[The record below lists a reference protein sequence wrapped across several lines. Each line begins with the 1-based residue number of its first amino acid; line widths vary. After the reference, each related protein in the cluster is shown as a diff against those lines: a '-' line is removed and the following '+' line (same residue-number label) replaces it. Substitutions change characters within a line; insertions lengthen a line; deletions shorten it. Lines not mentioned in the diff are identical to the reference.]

1 MNRADIDQIKKA
13 ARESIGRFAGR
24 DKMLKRYREIY
35 FMDNMEKPRNSEI
48 DEGDWKLTPSP
59 SGRNEV
65 VGMQRLLNTSE
76 FSITIKDTDEVR
88 NADELE
94 EGLKAVLRVSGEGRR
109 ARIESDAALSAVLYG
124 SVTVYAESIADLLT
138 VKGIKKYKRDHL
150 TKKLRRSPFLLRM
163 INTEES
169 YPEWDEDMMIAHTWK
184 YRIRGSNLRSRW
196 GLENVKDTQEYIVYD
211 VFTPE
216 AHVVWAEGMSEE
228 ILAAEHRLGCL
239 PIFTAY
245 AGGSDLFNK
254 PEEQM
259 QSFLYAKAKANLD
272 KRENSLLT
280 TVFTNI
286 HQRGTAGP
294 LIALDPDN
302 LPSTVNV
309 SYVGGMRYITAKA
322 QPLDD
327 RIIDPVIFQAKAL
340 LDDLSGQSTIQ
351 RQTLGEN
358 ISGNVPFSSL
368 AMLSNSGKLP
378 LVDPQ
383 RALEQVF
390 TDAFN
395 HILYR
400 IKNETIDNEQIDPA
414 DITDEMEVKVSLQAK
429 LPQDSLRNA
438 QVAQSLGDLV
448 SDEWKHTEL
457 LQIGDTVD
465 MQKQQMKEQ
474 MKKAIF
480 AAMMQDPNTMK
491 QAIAAIMGQP
501 QGLPQGQPDPNA
513 QQPDPAQMEQAQQEA
528 MMQQQGQ
535 PSPEQ
540 MQAMMQQGGQSLSAM
555 GNMEGQPM
563 TDSMIPPQERGL

>member
-1 MNRADIDQIKKA
+1 MTRDEIDTIKKNA
-13 ARESIGRFAGR
+13 KALISRFSTR
-24 DKMLKRYREIY
+24 DTMLKRYRDIY
-35 FMDNMEKPRNSEI
+35 FMDNIERPRNSEI

-59 SGRNEV
+59 RGRNEV

-76 FSITIKDTDEVR
+76 FHITIKDDDEVKK
-88 NADELE
+88 ADEIE

-109 ARIESDAALSAVLYG
+109 SRIESDAALSAVLYG
-124 SVTVYAESIADLLT
+124 SVTVYAESIGDLLE
-138 VKGIKKYKRDHL
+138 VKTIKKHKRDHL
-150 TKKLRRSPFLLRM
+150 EKKRKRSPFLLRM

-169 YPEWDEDMMIAHTWK
+169 YPEWDEDMMISHTWRYK
-184 YRIRGSNLRSRW
+184 IRGTNLTARW
-196 GLENVKDTQEYIVYD
+196 GVPTKDTNEYTVYD

-216 AHVVWAEGMSEE
+216 FHVVWADGLQGE
-228 ILAAEHRLGCL
+228 ILAAEHGLGCL

-245 AGGSDLFNK
+245 AGGSDLFHK

-280 TVFTNI
+280 TLFTNI

-302 LPSTVNV
+302 LPNTVTV
-309 SYVGGMRYITAKA
+309 SYQGGMRYIIAKA
-322 QPLDD
+322 QQIDD
-327 RIIDPVIFQAKAL
+327 KIIDPVIFQAKGL
-340 LDDLSGQSTIQ
+340 LDELSGQSTIQ

-358 ISGNVPFSSL
+358 MGSGVPFSSL

-400 IKNETIDNEQIDPA
+400 IKTEVIENEQLDPA
-414 DITDEMEVKVSLQAK
+414 SITDEMEVNVSLQAK

-438 QVAQSLGDLV
+438 QVAQQLGDLV

-465 MQKQQMKEQ
+465 MQRQQMKEQ

-480 AAMMQDPNTMK
+480 AAMMQNPQVIQ
-491 QAIAAIMGQP
+491 QAVGAIMGQP
-501 QGLPQGQPDPNA
+501 QQPDQMQPNPDEMA
-513 QQPDPAQMEQAQQEA
+513 QAEAEAQE
-528 MMQQQGQ
+528 QGQ

-540 MQAMMQQGGQSLSAM
+540 LQAMMQQGGESMSGM
-555 GNMEGQPM
+555 GNMEGVPM
-563 TDSMIPPQERGL
+563 TDSMILPQERM

>member
-1 MNRADIDQIKKA
+1 MNRETIDEIKKNA
-13 ARESIGRFAGR
+13 KATISRFGARDR
-24 DKMLKRYREIY
+24 MLQRYRDIY
-35 FMDNMEKPRNSEI
+35 FLDNIEQPRNSEI

-76 FSITIKDTDEVR
+76 FHITIKDDDDVKE
-88 NADELE
+88 ADEIE

-109 ARIESDAALSAVLYG
+109 SRIESDAALSAVLYG
-124 SVTVYAESIADLLT
+124 AVTVYAESIADLLQ
-138 VKGIKKYKRDHL
+138 IKTLTKYKRDHL
-150 TKKLRRSPFLLRM
+150 TKKQKRSPFLLRL

-169 YPEWDEDMMIAHTWK
+169 YPEWDEDMMIAHSWRYK
-184 YRIRGSNLRSRW
+184 IRGANLKARW
-196 GLENVKDTQEYIVYD
+196 GTKDAQDNNEYMVYD

-216 AHVVWAEGMSEE
+216 FHVVWADGLNGE
-228 ILAAEHRLGCL
+228 ILAAEHGLGCL

-245 AGGSDLFNK
+245 AGGSDLFHK

-280 TVFTNI
+280 TLFTNI

-302 LPSTVNV
+302 LPSTITV
-309 SYVGGMRYITAKA
+309 SYQGGMRYITAKA
-322 QPLDD
+322 QQIDD
-327 RIIDPVIFQAKAL
+327 KIIDPVIFQAKGL
-340 LDDLSGQSTIQ
+340 LDELSGQSTIQ

-358 ISGNVPFSSL
+358 MGSGVPFSSL

-400 IKNETIDNEQIDPA
+400 IKTEVIENEQISPA
-414 DITDEMEVKVSLQAK
+414 DITDEMEIEVSLQAK

-438 QVAQSLGDLV
+438 QISNQTGDLM
-448 SDEWKHTEL
+448 SEEWKRTEL
-457 LQIGDTVD
+457 LGISNNDD
-465 MQKQQMKEQ
+465 MQKQILKEQ

-480 AAMMQDPNTMK
+480 AAMMQNPQVIQ
-491 QAIAAIMGQP
+491 QAVGAIMGQP
-501 QGLPQGQPDPNA
+501 QQQQGQPDPNA
-513 QQPDPAQMEQAQQEA
+513 QQPDPAQMEQAQAEA
-528 MMQQQGQ
+528 QMQGQGQ

-540 MQAMMQQGGQSLSAM
+540 LQAMIQQGQGGMSGM

-563 TDSMIPPQERGL
+563 TDSMIPPQERMA

>member
-1 MNRADIDQIKKA
+1 MKREIIDQIKKN
-13 ARESIGRFAGR
+13 ARSVISRYSTR
-24 DKMLKRYREIY
+24 DDMLKRYREIY
-35 FMDNMEKPRNSEI
+35 FMDNIAKPRDSET
-48 DEGDWKLTPSP
+48 DEGDLKLTPSP

-76 FSITIKDTDEVR
+76 FHITIKDDDEVK
-88 NADELE
+88 NADEIE

-109 ARIESDAALSAVLYG
+109 SRIESDAALAAVLYG
-124 SVTVYAESIADLLT
+124 AVTVYAESIGDLLQIET
-138 VKGIKKYKRDHL
+138 LNKYKRTHL
-150 TKKLRRSPFLLRM
+150 EKKQKRSPFLLRL

-169 YPEWDEDMMIAHTWK
+169 YPEWDEDMMISHSWRYK
-184 YRIRGSNLRSRW
+184 IRGANLKARW
-196 GLENVKDTQEYIVYD
+196 GVDAKDNNEYTIYD

-216 AHVVWAEGMSEE
+216 HHVVWADGMNDE
-228 ILAAEHRLGCL
+228 ILAAEHGLGCL

-245 AGGSDLFNK
+245 AGGSDLFHK

-259 QSFLYAKAKANLD
+259 QSFLYAKVKGHLAE
-272 KRENSLLT
+272 RENSLLT
-280 TVFTNI
+280 TIFTNI
-286 HQRGTAGP
+286 NKRGLVGP
-294 LIALDPDN
+294 LMAIKPDSVGAN
-302 LPSTVNV
+302 NTITM
-309 SYVGGMRYITAKA
+309 SYAGGIRYIIADAT
-322 QPLDD
+322 PIDD
-327 RIIDPVIFQAKAL
+327 KIIDPVIFQAKGL
-340 LDDLSGQSTIQ
+340 LDELSGQSTIQ

-358 ISGNVPFSSL
+358 MGSGVPFSSL

-400 IKNETIDNEQIDPA
+400 IKTETIENEQIKPA
-414 DITDEMEVKVSLQAK
+414 DITDEMEVNVSLQAK

-438 QVAQSLGDLV
+438 QVAQQLGDLV

-457 LQIGDTVD
+457 LQIGDTND

-480 AAMMQDPNTMK
+480 AAMMQNPQVIQ
-491 QAIAAIMGQP
+491 QAVGAIMGQP
-501 QGLPQGQPDPNA
+501 QGQPDQTQPNPDEIA
-513 QQPDPAQMEQAQQEA
+513 QAEVEA
-528 MMQQQGQ
+528 QGQ

-540 MQAMMQQGGQSLSAM
+540 LQAMMQAGQGGMSGM

-563 TDSMIPPQERGL
+563 TDSMIPPQEMMA

>member
-1 MNRADIDQIKKA
+1 MNRDDIEQIKKN
-13 ARESIGRFAGR
+13 ARNVIARYSAR
-24 DKMLKRYREIY
+24 DTMLKRYREIY
-35 FMDNMEKPRNSEI
+35 FMDNMEKPRNAEI

-76 FSITIKDTDEVR
+76 FHITVKDTDEVR
-88 NADELE
+88 GADEIE
-94 EGLKAVLRVSGEGRR
+94 EGLKAILRVSGEGRR

-124 SVTVYAESIADLLT
+124 SVTIYAEAISDLLMIKT
-138 VKGIKKYKRDHL
+138 LKKYKRDHL
-150 TKKLRRSPFLLRM
+150 AKKQKRAPFLLRL

-169 YPEWDEDMMIAHTWK
+169 YPEWDEDMMISHTWRYK
-184 YRIRGSNLRSRW
+184 IRGNNLTARW
-196 GLENVKDTQEYIVYD
+196 GVEAKDNNEYTVYD

-216 AHVVWAEGMSEE
+216 YHVVWADGMNNE
-228 ILAAEHRLGCL
+228 ILAAEHGLGCL

-254 PEEQM
+254 PEQQM

-280 TVFTNI
+280 TLFTNI

-294 LIALDPDN
+294 LIALDPDS
-302 LPSTVNV
+302 LPSTITV
-309 SYVGGMRYITAKA
+309 SYQGGMRYITAKA
-322 QPLDD
+322 QQIDD
-327 RIIDPVIFQAKAL
+327 KIIDPVIFQAKQV
-340 LDDLSGQSTIQ
+340 LDELSGQSTIQ

-358 ISGNVPFSSL
+358 VGSNVPFSSL

-400 IKNETIDNEQIDPA
+400 IRTEVIENEQIDSA
-414 DITDEMEVKVSLQAK
+414 DITEEMEIAVNLQAK

-438 QVAQSLGDLV
+438 QVAQQLGDLV

-465 MQKQQMKEQ
+465 MQKQQMKES

-480 AAMMQDPNTMK
+480 SAMMQDPNVIQ
-491 QAIAAIMGQP
+491 QAVAAIMGQP
-501 QGLPQGQPDPNA
+501 QQPQGQPDPNA
-513 QQPDPAQMEQAQQEA
+513 QQPDPAQMQQAEQEA

-535 PSPEQ
+535 PTPEQ
-540 MQAMMQQGGQSLSAM
+540 MQAMMQQGQGGMSAM

-563 TDSMIPPQERGL
+563 TDSMIPPQEMMG

>member
-1 MNRADIDQIKKA
+1 MNRETIDTIKKN
-13 ARESIGRFAGR
+13 ARNVISRYTAR
-24 DKMLKRYREIY
+24 DNMLKRYRDIY
-35 FMDNMEKPRNSEI
+35 FLDNIEKPRNSEI

-76 FSITIKDTDEVR
+76 FHITIKDDDDVKE
-88 NADELE
+88 ADEIE

-109 ARIESDAALSAVLYG
+109 SRIESDAALAAVLYG
-124 SVTVYAESIADLLT
+124 AVTVYAESIADLLQ
-138 VKGIKKYKRDHL
+138 IKTLSKYKRDHL
-150 TKKLRRSPFLLRM
+150 MKKQKRSPFLLRL

-169 YPEWDEDMMIAHTWK
+169 YPEWDEDMMISHSWRYK
-184 YRIRGSNLRSRW
+184 IRGANLKARW
-196 GLENVKDTQEYIVYD
+196 GVDAKDNNEYMIYD

-216 AHVVWAEGMSEE
+216 YHVVWADGLNGE
-228 ILAAEHRLGCL
+228 ILAAEHGLGCL

-245 AGGSDLFNK
+245 AGGSDLFHK

-280 TVFTNI
+280 TLFTNI

-302 LPSTVNV
+302 LPSTVTV
-309 SYVGGMRYITAKA
+309 SYQGGMRYITAKA
-322 QPLDD
+322 QQIDD
-327 RIIDPVIFQAKAL
+327 KIIDPVIFQAKGL
-340 LDDLSGQSTIQ
+340 LDELSGQSTIQ

-358 ISGNVPFSSL
+358 MGSGVPFSSL

-400 IKNETIDNEQIDPA
+400 IKTETIENEQINPA
-414 DITDEMEVKVSLQAK
+414 NITDEMEVNVSLQAK

-438 QVAQSLGDLV
+438 QVAQQLGDLV
-448 SDEWKHTEL
+448 SDQWKHTEL
-457 LQIGDTVD
+457 LQIGDTND

-480 AAMMQDPNTMK
+480 AALLQNPQVIQ
-491 QAIAAIMGQP
+491 QAIGAIMGQS
-501 QGLPQGQPDPNA
+501 
-513 QQPDPAQMEQAQQEA
+513 
-528 MMQQQGQ
+528 QQGQ
-535 PSPEQ
+535 PEQPNPGEMAQAEQEAQGQPNPEQ
-540 MQAMMQQGGQSLSAM
+540 MQAMMQQGGESLSGM

-563 TDSMIPPQERGL
+563 TDSMIPPQEMM

>member
-1 MNRADIDQIKKA
+1 MNRETIDQIKKN
-13 ARESIGRFAGR
+13 ARNIISRYSTR
-24 DKMLKRYREIY
+24 DTMLKRYRDIY
-35 FMDNMEKPRNSEI
+35 FLDNIEKPHNSEI

-76 FSITIKDTDEVR
+76 FHITIKDDDEVK
-88 NADELE
+88 NADEIE

-109 ARIESDAALSAVLYG
+109 SRIESDAALAAVLYG
-124 SVTVYAESIADLLT
+124 AVTVYAESIADLLQ
-138 VKGIKKYKRDHL
+138 VKTLNKYKRDHL
-150 TKKLRRSPFLLRM
+150 LKKQKRSPFLLRL

-169 YPEWDEDMMIAHTWK
+169 YPEWDEDMMISHTWRYK
-184 YRIRGSNLRSRW
+184 IRGTNLKARW
-196 GLENVKDTQEYIVYD
+196 GVDAKENNEYTVYD

-216 AHVVWAEGMSEE
+216 YHIVWADGINVE
-228 ILAAEHRLGCL
+228 ILAAEHGLGCL

-245 AGGSDLFNK
+245 AGGSDLFHK

-280 TVFTNI
+280 TLFTNI

-294 LIALDPDN
+294 LIALDPEN
-302 LPSTVNV
+302 LPSTVTV
-309 SYVGGMRYITAKA
+309 SYQGGMRYITAKA
-322 QPLDD
+322 QQIDD
-327 RIIDPVIFQAKAL
+327 KIIDPVIFQAKGL
-340 LDDLSGQSTIQ
+340 LDELSGQSTIQ

-358 ISGNVPFSSL
+358 MGSGVPFSSL

-400 IKNETIDNEQIDPA
+400 IKTEVIENEQLDPA
-414 DITDEMEVKVSLQAK
+414 SITDEMEVNVSLQAK

-438 QVAQSLGDLV
+438 QVAQQLGDLV

-480 AAMMQDPNTMK
+480 AAMMQNPQVIQ
-491 QAIAAIMGQP
+491 QAVGAIMGQP
-501 QGLPQGQPDPNA
+501 TQPEGKPDQTQPNPDEMA
-513 QQPDPAQMEQAQQEA
+513 QAQAEAQMQE
-528 MMQQQGQ
+528 QGQ

-540 MQAMMQQGGQSLSAM
+540 LQAMMQQGQGGMSGM

-563 TDSMIPPQERGL
+563 TDSMVPPQEMM

>member
-1 MNRADIDQIKKA
+1 MNRDDIEQIKKN
-13 ARESIGRFAGR
+13 ARNVIARYSAR
-24 DKMLKRYREIY
+24 DTMLKRYREIY
-35 FMDNMEKPRNSEI
+35 FMDNMERPRNAEI

-76 FSITIKDTDEVR
+76 FHITVKDTDEVR
-88 NADELE
+88 GADEIE
-94 EGLKAVLRVSGEGRR
+94 KGLKAILRVSGEGRR

-124 SVTVYAESIADLLT
+124 SVTIYAEAISDLLMIKT
-138 VKGIKKYKRDHL
+138 LKKYKRDHL
-150 TKKLRRSPFLLRM
+150 AKKQKRAPFLLRL

-169 YPEWDEDMMIAHTWK
+169 YPEWDEDMMISHTWRYK
-184 YRIRGSNLRSRW
+184 IRGTNLTARW
-196 GLENVKDTQEYIVYD
+196 GVPTKDTNEYTVYD

-216 AHVVWAEGMSEE
+216 FHVVWADGLQGE
-228 ILAAEHRLGCL
+228 ILAAEHGLGCL

-245 AGGSDLFNK
+245 AGGSDLFHK

-280 TVFTNI
+280 TLFTNI

-302 LPSTVNV
+302 LPNTVTV
-309 SYVGGMRYITAKA
+309 SYQGGMRYITAKA
-322 QPLDD
+322 QQIDD
-327 RIIDPVIFQAKAL
+327 KIIDPVIFQAKGL
-340 LDDLSGQSTIQ
+340 LDELSGQSTIQ

-358 ISGNVPFSSL
+358 MGSGVPFSSL

-400 IKNETIDNEQIDPA
+400 IKTEVIENEQLDPA
-414 DITDEMEVKVSLQAK
+414 SITDEMEVNVSLQAK

-438 QVAQSLGDLV
+438 QVAQQLGDLV

-465 MQKQQMKEQ
+465 MQRQQMKEQ

-480 AAMMQDPNTMK
+480 AAMMQNPQVIQ
-491 QAIAAIMGQP
+491 QAVGAIMGQP
-501 QGLPQGQPDPNA
+501 QQPDQMQPNPDEMA
-513 QQPDPAQMEQAQQEA
+513 QAEAEAQE
-528 MMQQQGQ
+528 QGQ

-540 MQAMMQQGGQSLSAM
+540 LQAMMQQGGESMSGM
-555 GNMEGQPM
+555 GNMEGVPM
-563 TDSMIPPQERGL
+563 TDSMILPQERM

>member
-1 MNRADIDQIKKA
+1 MNRETIDTIKKN
-13 ARESIGRFAGR
+13 ARNVISRYTAR
-24 DKMLKRYREIY
+24 DNMLKRYRDIY
-35 FMDNMEKPRNSEI
+35 FLDNIEKPRNSEI

-76 FSITIKDTDEVR
+76 FHITIKDDDDVKE
-88 NADELE
+88 ADEIE

-109 ARIESDAALSAVLYG
+109 SRIESDAALAAVLYG
-124 SVTVYAESIADLLT
+124 AVTVYAESIADLLQ
-138 VKGIKKYKRDHL
+138 IKTLSKYKRDHL
-150 TKKLRRSPFLLRM
+150 MKKQKRSPFLLRL

-169 YPEWDEDMMIAHTWK
+169 YPEWDEDMMISHSWRYK
-184 YRIRGSNLRSRW
+184 IRGANLKARW
-196 GLENVKDTQEYIVYD
+196 GVDAKDNNEYMIYD

-216 AHVVWAEGMSEE
+216 YHVVWADGLNGE
-228 ILAAEHRLGCL
+228 ILAAEHGLGCL

-245 AGGSDLFNK
+245 AGGSDLFHK

-280 TVFTNI
+280 TLFTNI

-302 LPSTVNV
+302 LPSTVTV
-309 SYVGGMRYITAKA
+309 SYQGGMRYITAKA
-322 QPLDD
+322 QQIDD
-327 RIIDPVIFQAKAL
+327 KIIDPVIFQAKGL
-340 LDDLSGQSTIQ
+340 LDELSGQSTIQ

-358 ISGNVPFSSL
+358 MGSGVPFSSL

-400 IKNETIDNEQIDPA
+400 IKTETIENEQINPA
-414 DITDEMEVKVSLQAK
+414 NITDEMEVNVSLQAK

-438 QVAQSLGDLV
+438 QVAQQLGDLV
-448 SDEWKHTEL
+448 SDQWKHTEL
-457 LQIGDTVD
+457 LQIGDTND

-480 AAMMQDPNTMK
+480 AALLQNPQVIQ
-491 QAIAAIMGQP
+491 QAIGAIMGQS
-501 QGLPQGQPDPNA
+501 
-513 QQPDPAQMEQAQQEA
+513 
-528 MMQQQGQ
+528 QQGQ
-535 PSPEQ
+535 PEQPNPGEMAQAEQEAQGQPNPEQ
-540 MQAMMQQGGQSLSAM
+540 MQAMMQQGGESLSGM

-563 TDSMIPPQERGL
+563 TDSMTLPQERM

>member
-1 MNRADIDQIKKA
+1 MNRETIDQIKKN
-13 ARESIGRFAGR
+13 ARSVIARYSTR
-24 DKMLKRYREIY
+24 DNMLKRYRDIY
-35 FMDNMEKPRNSEI
+35 FLDNIEKPRNSEI

-76 FSITIKDTDEVR
+76 FHITIKDDDDVKE
-88 NADELE
+88 ADEIE

-109 ARIESDAALSAVLYG
+109 SRIESDAALAAVLYG
-124 SVTVYAESIADLLT
+124 AVTVYAESIADLLQ
-138 VKGIKKYKRDHL
+138 IKTLSKYKRDHL
-150 TKKLRRSPFLLRM
+150 MKKQKRSPFLLRL

-169 YPEWDEDMMIAHTWK
+169 YPEWDEDMMISHSWRYK
-184 YRIRGSNLRSRW
+184 IRGANLKARW
-196 GLENVKDTQEYIVYD
+196 GVDAKDNNEYMIYD

-216 AHVVWAEGMSEE
+216 YHVVWADGLNGE
-228 ILAAEHRLGCL
+228 ILAAEHGLGCL

-245 AGGSDLFNK
+245 AGGSDLFHK

-280 TVFTNI
+280 TLFTNI

-302 LPSTVNV
+302 LPSTVTV
-309 SYVGGMRYITAKA
+309 SYQGGMRYITAKA
-322 QPLDD
+322 QQIDD
-327 RIIDPVIFQAKAL
+327 KIIDPVIFQAKGL
-340 LDDLSGQSTIQ
+340 LDELSGQSTIQ

-358 ISGNVPFSSL
+358 MGSGVPFSSL

-400 IKNETIDNEQIDPA
+400 IKTETIENEQINPA
-414 DITDEMEVKVSLQAK
+414 NITDEMEVNVSLQAK

-438 QVAQSLGDLV
+438 QVAQQLGDLV
-448 SDEWKHTEL
+448 SDQWKHTEL
-457 LQIGDTVD
+457 LQIGDTND

-480 AAMMQDPNTMK
+480 AALLQNPQVIQ
-491 QAIAAIMGQP
+491 QAIGAIMGQS
-501 QGLPQGQPDPNA
+501 
-513 QQPDPAQMEQAQQEA
+513 
-528 MMQQQGQ
+528 QQGQ
-535 PSPEQ
+535 PEQPNPGEMAQAEQEAQGQPNPEQ
-540 MQAMMQQGGQSLSAM
+540 MQAMMQQGGESLSGM

-563 TDSMIPPQERGL
+563 TDSMTLPQERM

>member
-1 MNRADIDQIKKA
+1 MNRDDIEQIKKN
-13 ARESIGRFAGR
+13 ARNVIARYSAR
-24 DKMLKRYREIY
+24 DTMLKRYREIY
-35 FMDNMEKPRNSEI
+35 FMDNMEKPRNAEI

-76 FSITIKDTDEVR
+76 FHITVKDTDEVR
-88 NADELE
+88 GADEIE
-94 EGLKAVLRVSGEGRR
+94 KGLKAILRVSGEGRR

-124 SVTVYAESIADLLT
+124 SVTIYAEAISDLLMIKT
-138 VKGIKKYKRDHL
+138 LKKYKRDHL
-150 TKKLRRSPFLLRM
+150 AKKQKRAPFLLRL

-169 YPEWDEDMMIAHTWK
+169 YPEWDEDMMISHTWRYK
-184 YRIRGSNLRSRW
+184 IRGTNLTARW
-196 GLENVKDTQEYIVYD
+196 GVDAKDNTEYTVYD

-216 AHVVWAEGMSEE
+216 YHVVWADGMNNE
-228 ILAAEHRLGCL
+228 ILAAEHGLGCL

-254 PEEQM
+254 PEQQM

-280 TVFTNI
+280 TLFTNI

-294 LIALDPDN
+294 LIALDPDS
-302 LPSTVNV
+302 LPSTITV
-309 SYVGGMRYITAKA
+309 SYQGGMRYITAKA
-322 QPLDD
+322 QQIDD
-327 RIIDPVIFQAKAL
+327 KIIDPVIFQAKQV
-340 LDDLSGQSTIQ
+340 LDELSGQSTIQ

-358 ISGNVPFSSL
+358 VGSNVPFSSL

-400 IKNETIDNEQIDPA
+400 IRTEVIENEQIDSA
-414 DITDEMEVKVSLQAK
+414 DITEEMEIAVNLQAK

-438 QVAQSLGDLV
+438 QVAQQLGDLV

-480 AAMMQDPNTMK
+480 AAMMQDPNTMQ
-491 QAIAAIMGQP
+491 QAIGAIMGQP
-501 QGLPQGQPDPNA
+501 QQPQGQPDPNA
-513 QQPDPAQMEQAQQEA
+513 QQPDPAQMQQAEQEA

-540 MQAMMQQGGQSLSAM
+540 MQAMMQQGQGGMSGM

-563 TDSMIPPQERGL
+563 TDSMIPPQEMMG

>member
-1 MNRADIDQIKKA
+1 MTRDEIDTIKKNA
-13 ARESIGRFAGR
+13 KALISRFSTR
-24 DKMLKRYREIY
+24 DTMLKRYRDIY
-35 FMDNMEKPRNSEI
+35 FMDNIERPRNSEI

-76 FSITIKDTDEVR
+76 FHITIKDDDEVKK
-88 NADELE
+88 ADEIE

-109 ARIESDAALSAVLYG
+109 SRIESDAALSAVLYG
-124 SVTVYAESIADLLT
+124 SVTVYAESIGDLLE
-138 VKGIKKYKRDHL
+138 VKTIKKHKRDHL
-150 TKKLRRSPFLLRM
+150 EKKRKRSPFLLRM

-169 YPEWDEDMMIAHTWK
+169 YPEWDEDMMISHTWRYK
-184 YRIRGSNLRSRW
+184 IRGTNLTARW
-196 GLENVKDTQEYIVYD
+196 GVPTKDTNEYTVYD

-216 AHVVWAEGMSEE
+216 FHVVWADGLQGE
-228 ILAAEHRLGCL
+228 ILAAEHGLGCL

-245 AGGSDLFNK
+245 AGGSDLFHK

-280 TVFTNI
+280 TLFTNI

-302 LPSTVNV
+302 LPNTVTV
-309 SYVGGMRYITAKA
+309 SYQGGMRYITAKA
-322 QPLDD
+322 QQIDD
-327 RIIDPVIFQAKAL
+327 KIIDPVIFQAKGL
-340 LDDLSGQSTIQ
+340 LDELSGQSTIQ

-358 ISGNVPFSSL
+358 MGSGVPFSSL

-400 IKNETIDNEQIDPA
+400 IKTEVIENEQLDPA
-414 DITDEMEVKVSLQAK
+414 SITDEMEVNVSLQAK

-438 QVAQSLGDLV
+438 QVAQQLGDLV

-465 MQKQQMKEQ
+465 MQRQQMKEQ

-480 AAMMQDPNTMK
+480 AAMMQNPQVIQ
-491 QAIAAIMGQP
+491 QAVGAIMGQP
-501 QGLPQGQPDPNA
+501 QQPDQMQPNPDEMA
-513 QQPDPAQMEQAQQEA
+513 QAEAEAQE
-528 MMQQQGQ
+528 QGQ

-540 MQAMMQQGGQSLSAM
+540 LQAMMQQGGESMSGM
-555 GNMEGQPM
+555 GNMEGVPM
-563 TDSMIPPQERGL
+563 TDSMILPQERM

>member
-1 MNRADIDQIKKA
+1 MNRDDIEQIKKN
-13 ARESIGRFAGR
+13 ARNVIARYSAR
-24 DKMLKRYREIY
+24 DTMLKRYREIY
-35 FMDNMEKPRNSEI
+35 FMDNMERPRNAEI

-76 FSITIKDTDEVR
+76 FHITVKDTDEVR
-88 NADELE
+88 GADEIE
-94 EGLKAVLRVSGEGRR
+94 EGLKAILRVSGEGRR

-124 SVTVYAESIADLLT
+124 SVTLYAESISDLLKIKT
-138 VKGIKKYKRDHL
+138 LKKYKRDHL
-150 TKKLRRSPFLLRM
+150 AKKQKRAPFLLRL

-169 YPEWDEDMMIAHTWK
+169 YPEWDEDMMISHTWRYK
-184 YRIRGSNLRSRW
+184 IRGTNLTARW
-196 GLENVKDTQEYIVYD
+196 GVDAKDNNEYTVYD

-216 AHVVWAEGMSEE
+216 YHVVWADGMNNE
-228 ILAAEHRLGCL
+228 ILAAEHGLGCL

-245 AGGSDLFNK
+245 AGGSDLFSK
-254 PEEQM
+254 PEQQM

-280 TVFTNI
+280 TLFTNI

-294 LIALDPDN
+294 LIALDPDS
-302 LPSTVNV
+302 LPSTITV
-309 SYVGGMRYITAKA
+309 SYQGGMRYITAKA
-322 QPLDD
+322 QQIDD
-327 RIIDPVIFQAKAL
+327 KIIDPVIFQAKQV
-340 LDDLSGQSTIQ
+340 LDELSGQSTIQ

-358 ISGNVPFSSL
+358 VGSNVPFSSL

-400 IKNETIDNEQIDPA
+400 IRTEVIENEQIDSA
-414 DITDEMEVKVSLQAK
+414 DITEEMEIAVNLQAK

-438 QVAQSLGDLV
+438 QVAQQLGDLV

-480 AAMMQDPNTMK
+480 AAMMQDPNTMQ
-491 QAIAAIMGQP
+491 QAIGAIMGQP
-501 QGLPQGQPDPNA
+501 QQPQGQPDPNA
-513 QQPDPAQMEQAQQEA
+513 QQPDPAQMQQAEQEA

-535 PSPEQ
+535 PTPEQ
-540 MQAMMQQGGQSLSAM
+540 MQAMMQQGQGGMSAM

-563 TDSMIPPQERGL
+563 TDSMIPPQEMMG